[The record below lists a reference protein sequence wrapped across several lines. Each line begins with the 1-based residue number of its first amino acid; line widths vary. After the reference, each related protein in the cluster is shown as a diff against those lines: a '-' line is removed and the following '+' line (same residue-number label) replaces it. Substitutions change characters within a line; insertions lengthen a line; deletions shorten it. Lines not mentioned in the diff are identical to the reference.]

1 MTIVLFNVASVL
13 INLWYESSPLF
24 PDGIEVLL
32 RPIVDI
38 VAKFRVRPPA
48 LELARE
54 AATAPSLRLS
64 RFHVP
69 GPDHQGKK
77 SEAHAAQFPDSTFF
91 GLLAQPLFHIY

>member
-13 INLWYESSPLF
+13 INPWYESSPLF
-24 PDGIEVLL
+24 LDGIEVLL

-77 SEAHAAQFPDSTFF
+77 VKTTALNFVTSNLWSDGST
-91 GLLAQPLFHIY
+91 